1 MSLFTNIYTQNSRES
16 MDKILDL
23 KENSKIKEN
32 DGGSKFN
39 YDTRTFVNVTMHP
52 YHNNII

>member
-39 YDTRTFVNVTMHP
+39 
-52 YHNNII
+52 NNIFDMLQELL